1 MRATWTEN
9 GIVTAVV
16 CSNGFSH
23 AILDN
28 NTQNVQRPTTNVYV
42 IIIRG
47 NSSDCHS
54 WWFGRHLWSQ
64 NAIYIT
70 QFCPGDE
77 PNMEI
82 VYPNETWIYAY
93 FFSSS
98 AHSILLFIIMYFCLS
113 LSTSWSSPFIIIIH
127 ARRRRRNCF
136 FFAFTMFILFFCFR
150 SANPFSLR
158 RFVYLLLLLLVAC
171 SHWHWPCVSNIV
183 MSVVCVFMHGKNVKE
198 TKTKHCG
205 DDVHFSVLA
214 SFGSIEYAMKCNVRS
229 SLHSKCIR
237 CMRTQRRT
245 VYILNEAVYLIRC
258 KNVFREWQVF
268 ALFFTIRQQQ
278 QQRSYGH
285 KMNANMEAFKHTL

>member
-1 MRATWTEN
+1 
-9 GIVTAVV
+9 
-16 CSNGFSH
+16 
-23 AILDN
+23 
-28 NTQNVQRPTTNVYV
+28 
-42 IIIRG
+42 
-47 NSSDCHS
+47 
-54 WWFGRHLWSQ
+54 
-64 NAIYIT
+64 
-70 QFCPGDE
+70 
-77 PNMEI
+77 
-82 VYPNETWIYAY
+82 
-93 FFSSS
+93 
-98 AHSILLFIIMYFCLS
+98 
-113 LSTSWSSPFIIIIH
+113 
-127 ARRRRRNCF
+127 
-136 FFAFTMFILFFCFR
+136 
-150 SANPFSLR
+150 
-158 RFVYLLLLLLVAC
+158 
-171 SHWHWPCVSNIV
+171 

-258 KNVFREWQVF
+258 KNVFCEWQVF